1 MFYEYDSNGKEKIF
15 SFEVKLV
22 LILGVLALFVAL
34 IGTFDSDTPK
44 NHEPWLPPIDYEAKA
59 VKLRSTSNSPASR
72 TYHDPWSEDRR
83 EETENWADF
92 LEELENTGYS
102 VYDPEAEEIWEK
114 FK

>member
-15 SFEVKLV
+15 SFDVKLV
-22 LILGVLALFVAL
+22 LILGALALFVAL
-34 IGTFDSDTPK
+34 VGTFDSNTPK
-44 NHEPWLPPIDYEAKA
+44 KHEPWLPPIDYESKA
-59 VKLRSTSNSPASR
+59 VKLRSTSNNPASKN
-72 TYHDPWSEDRR
+72 YHDPWSEDRR